1 MSIEYSAMMGVGCYY
16 EDVELNSLTNEGL
29 ETLIDHIKD
38 YNNVDE
44 NDESY
49 RFHSYDVIQEC
60 WDDVSL
66 KNEFLYGELN
76 MVVIEGNAFT
86 GITNTIGFNIELDLE
101 TLHQEVEKATNK
113 FKRYFNIEPELLLGV
128 SVW

>member
-1 MSIEYSAMMGVGCYY
+1 MSIDYSAMVGVGCYY
-16 EDVELNSLTNEGL
+16 DDIELNSLTDEGM
-29 ETLIDHIKD
+29 EVFVDYAKD
-38 YNNVDE
+38 YNDVDE

-49 RFHSYDVIQEC
+49 DCNDYDVLQEC
-60 WDDVSL
+60 WDDDSL

-76 MVVIEGNAFT
+76 MVEIEGNAFT
-86 GITNTIGFNIELDLE
+86 GITNTIGFDIELDLE
-101 TLHQEVEKATNK
+101 TLHQDVEKATNK

>member
-1 MSIEYSAMMGVGCYY
+1 MSIEYSAMMGIGCYY

-29 ETLIDHIKD
+29 ETLIDYIKD

-49 RFHSYDVIQEC
+49 RFHGYDIIQEC
-60 WDDVSL
+60 WDDDSL

-113 FKRYFNIEPELLLGV
+113 FKRYFSIEPELLLGV

>member
-29 ETLIDHIKD
+29 ETLIGHIKD

-76 MVVIEGNAFT
+76 MVAIEGNAFT

>member
-1 MSIEYSAMMGVGCYY
+1 MSIEYSAMMGVGCSY

>member
-1 MSIEYSAMMGVGCYY
+1 MGIDYSAMVGVGCYY
-16 EDVELNSLTNEGL
+16 DDIELNSLTDEGR
-29 ETLIDHIKD
+29 EVFVDYAKD
-38 YNNVDE
+38 CNDVDE

-49 RFHSYDVIQEC
+49 DCNDYDVLQEC
-60 WDDVSL
+60 WDDDSL

-76 MVVIEGNAFT
+76 MVEIEGNAFT
-86 GITNTIGFNIELDLE
+86 GITNTIGFDIELDLE
-101 TLHQEVEKATNK
+101 TLHKDVEKATNK

>member
-1 MSIEYSAMMGVGCYY
+1 MGISYSAMVGVGCSY
-16 EDVELNSLTNEGL
+16 DDIELNSLTDEGR
-29 ETLIDHIKD
+29 EVFVDYAKD
-38 YNNVDE
+38 YNDVDE

-49 RFHSYDVIQEC
+49 DYNDYDVLQEC
-60 WDDVSL
+60 WDDNSL

-76 MVVIEGNAFT
+76 MVEIEGNAFT
-86 GITNTIGFNIELDLE
+86 GITNTIGFDIELDLE
-101 TLHQEVEKATNK
+101 TLHQEVEKAKNK

>member
-1 MSIEYSAMMGVGCYY
+1 MSIEYSATMGVGCSY

-29 ETLIDHIKD
+29 ETLIGHIKD

-76 MVVIEGNAFT
+76 MVAIEGNAFT